1 MPPSTEP
8 KGKLGLLAGG
18 GALPRRIRDACGQSA
33 RALHVIVLEGQGDPA
48 DFINLDHTVTRL
60 GAAGGIIKTLKT
72 AGCTELVFAG
82 TVRRP
87 SLKDLRPDW
96 WAAKFFAKS
105 GAAALG
111 DDGLLSAL
119 INALEREGFTVIGAD
134 MLVPECLMPR
144 GQIGQRSADAFA
156 DDIQAALAA
165 AKALGAR
172 DVGQAAVVRN
182 GTIIAEESADG
193 TDAMLT
199 RLADTGNQGG
209 VLAKTLKPNQER
221 RADLPTIGLNT
232 LENAHAAGLNGIVVE
247 AGNAFLMDRD
257 EAAGKADDLGLFLL
271 GIDTDGAWT

>member
-18 GALPRRIRDACGQSA
+18 GALPLRIRDACNQAA

-48 DFINLDHTVTRL
+48 DFKNVDHTVTRL
-60 GAAGGIIKTLKT
+60 GAAGAIIKSLKT

-96 WAAKFFAKS
+96 WAAKFFATS

-134 MLVPECLMPR
+134 ALVPECLMPR
-144 GQIGQRSADAFA
+144 GLIGPHGGDAFA
-156 DDIQAALAA
+156 GDIQAALAA

-172 DVGQAAVVRN
+172 DAGQAAVVRD

-193 TDAMLT
+193 TDAMLK
-199 RLADTGNQGG
+199 RLADAGNQGG
-209 VLAKTLKPNQER
+209 VLAKTLKPDQER

-232 LENAHAAGLNGIVVE
+232 LQNAHAAGLNGVVVE
-247 AGNAFLMDRD
+247 AGNAFLMDR
-257 EAAGKADDLGLFLL
+257 ENAAAKADALGLFLI
-271 GIDTDGAWT
+271 GIDADGGWR

>member
-1 MPPSTEP
+1 MPPSAEP

-18 GALPRRIRDACGQSA
+18 GALPLRIRDACDQSA

-48 DFINLDHTVTRL
+48 DFKNVDHTVTRL
-60 GAAGGIIKTLKT
+60 GAAGAIIKTLKA

-96 WAAKFFAKS
+96 WAAKFFATS

-134 MLVPECLMPR
+134 TLVPECLMPR
-144 GQIGQRSADAFA
+144 GLIGRHGADVFA
-156 DDIQAALAA
+156 GDIQAALTA

-172 DVGQAAVVRN
+172 DAGQAAVVRD
-182 GTIIAEESADG
+182 GAIIAEESADG
-193 TDAMLT
+193 TDAMLK
-199 RLADTGNQGG
+199 RLADVGNQGG
-209 VLAKTLKPNQER
+209 VLAKTLKPDQER

-232 LENAHAAGLNGIVVE
+232 LQNAHAAGLNGVVVE
-247 AGNAFLMDRD
+247 AGNAFLMDRED
-257 EAAGKADDLGLFLL
+257 AAAKADALGLFLV
-271 GIDTDGAWT
+271 GIDADGGWT

>member
-96 WAAKFFAKS
+96 WAAS
-105 GAAALG
+105 LPPLRCRRCG
-111 DDGLLSAL
+111 
-119 INALEREGFTVIGAD
+119 NERGRLFRRVQNEY
-134 MLVPECLMPR
+134 P
-144 GQIGQRSADAFA
+144 
-156 DDIQAALAA
+156 
-165 AKALGAR
+165 
-172 DVGQAAVVRN
+172 
-182 GTIIAEESADG
+182 
-193 TDAMLT
+193 T
-199 RLADTGNQGG
+199 RPA
-209 VLAKTLKPNQER
+209 
-221 RADLPTIGLNT
+221 
-232 LENAHAAGLNGIVVE
+232 
-247 AGNAFLMDRD
+247 
-257 EAAGKADDLGLFLL
+257 
-271 GIDTDGAWT
+271 